1 MNDLFI
7 GVMIFVLLFL
17 LVFTFICAVQE
28 SWNSM
33 FNQDVPSE
41 RYHLRK
47 RRKTINKSNQKG

>member
-47 RRKTINKSNQKG
+47 RRKTVDK

>member
-7 GVMIFVLLFL
+7 GAMIFVLLFL

-33 FNQDVPSE
+33 FNQNVPVE
-41 RYHLRK
+41 RYHFRK
-47 RRKTINKSNQKG
+47 RRKTVDK

>member
-1 MNDLFI
+1 MCDLFI
-7 GVMIFVLLFL
+7 GAMIFVLLFF

-28 SWNSM
+28 SWHSM

-47 RRKTINKSNQKG
+47 RRKVIDK